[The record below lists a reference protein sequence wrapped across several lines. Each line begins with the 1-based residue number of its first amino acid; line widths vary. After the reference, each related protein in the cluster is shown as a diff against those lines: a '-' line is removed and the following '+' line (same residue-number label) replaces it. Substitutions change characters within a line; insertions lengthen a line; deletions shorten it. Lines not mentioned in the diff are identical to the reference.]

1 MIWKACFLVAAL
13 AAGTASAGMLMG
25 GFSNAKITDQ
35 GVEDAMQ
42 FALGKHNE
50 GTNDMFLRQVARVI
64 KVEKQVC
71 DFCM

>member
-1 MIWKACFLVAAL
+1 MIWNACFLVAAL
-13 AAGTASAGMLMG
+13 AAGTASAGLIG
-25 GFSNAKITDQ
+25 GYTNANITDQ
-35 GVEDAMQ
+35 GIQDAMQ
-42 FALGKHNE
+42 FALGKHNK